1 MNAQGEEVM
10 GKFQDTTKKL
20 ADAYTKHDVDAVT
33 KLYASDAVAYDPM
46 YPEPLRGRDAIRK
59 DAAGYIRAFPDL
71 RFEILTAIE
80 KDERTG
86 AGEVRLTGTHTGP
99 LEAPTGEQIPP
110 TNKRTDLRGAA
121 FVKLND
127 RGEIVEERRY
137 YDVGTMLRQLGIVPE
152 QAEEPA
158 GTRR

>member
-1 MNAQGEEVM
+1 M
-10 GKFQDTTKKL
+10 GKYQDTSRKY
-20 ADAYTKHDVDAVT
+20 ADTFSKHDLEAIA
-33 KLYASDAVAYDPM
+33 KFYASDAITYDPM

-59 DAAGYIRAFPDL
+59 DIANFFRAFPDL
-71 RFEILTAIE
+71 RFEILSTIE

-86 AGEVRLTGTHTGP
+86 ADEVRLTGTHTGP
-99 LEAPTGEQIPP
+99 METPTGQEIPP
-110 TNKRTDLRGAA
+110 TNKRVELQGAG

-137 YDVGTMLRQLGIVPE
+137 YDVGTMLRQLGLAPE